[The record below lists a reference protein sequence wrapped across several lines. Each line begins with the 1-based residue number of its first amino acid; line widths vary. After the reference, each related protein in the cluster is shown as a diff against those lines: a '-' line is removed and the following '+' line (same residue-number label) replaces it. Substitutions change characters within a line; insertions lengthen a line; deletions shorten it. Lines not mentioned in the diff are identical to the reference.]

1 VYTGWVQQNP
11 DDCCFDAP
19 PWPSSAANMADPSY
33 RFSGPIGGNLP
44 RALASGGSTLN
55 ELARQLWTIGIELGG
70 KEWMAEWWSR
80 R

>member
-1 VYTGWVQQNP
+1 
-11 DDCCFDAP
+11 
-19 PWPSSAANMADPSY
+19 MADPSY